1 LTEQTTVHPDTLP
14 ADIVARM
21 MTRRGHLHVFDA
33 IAATR
38 TALVVIDMQNAFLT
52 PGAPSEAPVARDI
65 VPNVN
70 RLAAAVRAAGGT
82 VAFTQ
87 GAFKPTGPDSWPL
100 FFDTMVNP
108 AYSAAILDALTEG
121 SPGHALWPELDVQP
135 QDICVRKKRYS
146 AFFPGA
152 CALPELLRQR
162 GIDTVIIAGTLTNVC
177 CEASARDAMMA
188 DFRVVMVSDAN
199 AARSDAEHLGTLA
212 TFIQFFGDVRNTGEV
227 IALLAGKTVPA

>member
-1 LTEQTTVHPDTLP
+1 MHPDTLP

-33 IAATR
+33 IAAKR

-70 RLAAAVRAAGGT
+70 RLVRAVRAAGGV
-82 VAFTQ
+82 VAWTQ
-87 GAFKPTGPDSWPL
+87 GTFKPTGPDSWPL
-100 FFDTMVNP
+100 FFDTMVN
-108 AYSAAILDALTEG
+108 AAQSAAILDALTEG
-121 SPGHALWPELDVQP
+121 RPGHALWPELDAQAD
-135 QDICVRKKRYS
+135 DICVRKKRYS
-146 AFFPGA
+146 AFFPGS
-152 CALPELLRQR
+152 CPLPELLRAR
-162 GIDTVIIAGTLTNVC
+162 GIDTVVIAGTLTNVC

-212 TFIQFFGDVRNTGEV
+212 TVIQFFGDVRKTDEV
-227 IALLAGKTVPA
+227 VAMLAGKTLTL